1 MTTTYKVVWGDT
13 LTAIAKKYNTT
24 VNKLVALNNISNP
37 NYIVV
42 GQILKIDGTADKVAT
57 NKTSKATIRVF
68 GLQSN
73 TDRTMYAT
81 WTWDKSHTD
90 KYQVKWYYATGD
102 GVWFIGEDSTVTA
115 KQSLYSAPSNATQV
129 KFTVKP
135 ISKKRTVNKKETS
148 YWTAAWSTAKTY
160 AFKNNPPS
168 TPPVPTVEID
178 KYTLTASL
186 ENLDVNATQIEF
198 KILRFV
204 GDKLNSYKT
213 GKATIK
219 NGHAAFSCTVAAGY
233 EYTAQ
238 CRAIRGKLYSDW
250 TDYDTSMAGTPPSAP
265 SRITACQSASLTSVY
280 VEWPVVKNATSY
292 EIEYAEESRYFDK
305 SDATTVK
312 SGITSNMFEVTNLE
326 TGKEYFFR
334 VRACN
339 DKGESNW
346 TAIKSVVIGKGPAA
360 PTTWASSTSV
370 VVGDTLILYWIH
382 NSEDGS
388 KQREAQLE
396 LTMPDGEIE
405 THTITIE
412 ETEDEENNVTG
423 QEKPEK
429 PYGYNI
435 QTSDYRDGA
444 QISWRVRTKG
454 ITDDYGSWSVSRIV
468 NIYAPPSLEL
478 SMKSADG
485 SDVNPLESYPFYVD
499 AKPWPE
505 NQTPLT
511 YHVSIVS
518 NEEKPYETVDSV
530 GNVKMVNTGDVVYS
544 KYYDVSDDLKLIL
557 SAGSV
562 SLENNISYKLIC
574 IVAMDSGLTAE
585 ASVDFT
591 VEWSDDND
599 YEPNAEIALDEKT
612 FATYIRP
619 YCEDENSE
627 PIKDIVLSV
636 YRCNFDGSFTA
647 INEDPIANGND
658 IFITDPHPALNYARY
673 RIVATSTT
681 NSKVTFCDLP
691 NYPIGGK
698 SVVIQWDEN
707 WAPFNTTEEDE
718 LETPAWSGSMLILPY
733 NIDVSDNPT
742 PDVSLVEYIGRKHPV
757 AYYGTQLGETSSW
770 SVAIP
775 KSDEETLYGIR
786 RLAVWQGDVYV
797 REPSGSGYWANI
809 QVSYSQN
816 HADPVIPISFEVTR
830 VEGGA

>member
-1 MTTTYKVVWGDT
+1 MATTYKVVWGDT
-13 LTAIAKKYNTT
+13 LTAIARRYGTT
-24 VNKLVALNNISNP
+24 VNKLVALNNIANP
-37 NYIVV
+37 DYIVV
-42 GQILKIDGTADKVAT
+42 GQILKIDGTADPVKT
-57 NKTSKATIRVF
+57 NKTSKATVRVF

-81 WTWDKSHTD
+81 WTWDKSYTEH
-90 KYQVKWYYATGD
+90 YQVKWYYSTGD
-102 GVWFIGEDSTVTA
+102 GIWFIGEDSTVTA
-115 KQSLYSAPSNATQV
+115 KQSLYTAPSNATRV

-148 YWTAAWSTAKTY
+148 YWTAAWSTAEVY
-160 AFKNNPPS
+160 SFKDNPPS
-168 TPPVPTVEID
+168 TPPVPTVAID

-186 ENLDVNATQIEF
+186 ENLDVNATEIEF

-204 GDKLNSYKT
+204 NDTLNTYKT

-219 NGHAAFSCTVAAGY
+219 NGHAAFSCSVAAGY
-233 EYTAQ
+233 DYTAK
-238 CRAIRGKLYSDW
+238 CRAVRGKLYSDW
-250 TDYDTSMAGTPPSAP
+250 TEYQTSLAGTPPSAP

-292 EIEYAEESRYFDK
+292 DIEYAEESRYFDK
-305 SDATTVK
+305 SDVTSK
-312 SGITSNMFEVTNLE
+312 KEGIETNMFEVTGLE

-334 VRACN
+334 VRARN
-339 DKGESNW
+339 DKGESDW
-346 TAIKSVVIGKGPAA
+346 SSIKSTVIGTGPAA
-360 PTTWASSTSV
+360 PTTWSSASSV

-388 KQREAQLE
+388 KQTEATIE
-396 LTMPDGEIE
+396 LTGADGEIE
-405 THTITIE
+405 THTITFE
-412 ETEDEENNVTG
+412 VSDDEAEQNR
-423 QEKPEK
+423 EEK

-435 QTSDYRDGA
+435 QTANYSEGA
-444 QISWRVRTKG
+444 EITWRVRTKG
-454 ITDDYGSWSVSRIV
+454 IAGDYGDWSVERVV
-468 NIYAPPSLEL
+468 NIYAPPSLDL
-478 SMKSADG
+478 SVTGLDG
-485 SDVNPLESYPFYVD
+485 ETISTLGSYPFYVS
-499 AKPWPE
+499 ATALPK
-505 NQTPLT
+505 NQTPLS

-518 NEEKPYETVDSV
+518 NEDKPYETVDSI
-530 GNVKMVNTGDVVYS
+530 GNLKMVNPGDTVYS
-544 KYYDVSDDLKLIL
+544 KYYDTSDDLKLEI

-562 SLENNISYKLIC
+562 SLENNITYRLNC
-574 IVAMDSGLTAE
+574 IVAMASGLTAE
-585 ASVDFT
+585 DHVDFT
-591 VEWSDDND
+591 VGWDDDNE

-619 YCEDENSE
+619 YCEDENGNS
-627 PIKDIVLSV
+627 ISDIVLSV

-647 INEDPIANGND
+647 INDDPIANGND

-673 RIVATSTT
+673 RIVATSLV
-681 NSKVTFCDLP
+681 NSKVTYCDLP

-718 LETPAWSGSMLILPY
+718 LETPSWSGSMLILPY
-733 NIDVSDNPT
+733 NIDVSDSPT

-757 AYYGTQLGETSSW
+757 SYYGTQLGETSSW

-809 QVSYSQN
+809 QVSYSQS
-816 HADPVIPISFEVTR
+816 HGDPVIPVSFEVTR
-830 VEGGA
+830 VEGGV